1 VRQGILR
8 VAITATIVALAL
20 MAVPLAVAVRQL
32 YYSNESGELER
43 AALRAAAVVDLTDA
57 TGASLHVPDIE
68 SDIALAAYDRFG
80 RRVSGNGPVSSAEAA
95 RSAQDDSVVQA
106 DVSGSVVVYVPIDS
120 GSETVGAVRA
130 AGPVGGVWAK
140 IAVTWA
146 AMLGLGI
153 IAVAVAVAIARRLA
167 RRLATPLVAL
177 AASAQTLGD
186 GDFSVRTTASGVRE
200 IDQTAEAL
208 NNTAI
213 RLGTMVERERRF
225 SANASHQLRTPLT
238 ALRLRLENA
247 AAEPG
252 GLTAEV
258 VAEAL
263 ESADALE
270 RTIEELLRLARDGD
284 GPRHVRDPQPIDA
297 VIQDAERRW
306 SPQLAT
312 TGRAMRIRIDP
323 DLPLVDCSTSAIE
336 QILDVLLDNA
346 LKHGQGPVE
355 VLVRDSGT
363 ALALAVRDS
372 GDGVRPDED
381 VFARG
386 FSGNGG
392 HGIGL
397 ALARELAESQDG
409 RLLLTRASP
418 STEFT
423 LLLPTYLEAT

>member
-1 VRQGILR
+1 MRQAILR
-8 VAITATIVALAL
+8 VAITATVVALAL
-20 MAVPLAVAVRQL
+20 MAIPLAVAVRQL

-43 AALRAAAVVDLTDA
+43 AALRAAAVVDLTDS
-57 TGASLHVPDIE
+57 TGESMRVPGIE
-68 SDIALAAYDRFG
+68 SDIVLAAYDRNG
-80 RRVSGNGPVSSAEAA
+80 HLVSGTGPATSDEAA
-95 RSAQDDSVVQA
+95 RSAREDSVVQA
-106 DVSGSVVVYVPIDS
+106 DVGGGVVVYVPIDS
-120 GSETVGAVRA
+120 GHQTLGAVRA
-130 AGPVGGVWAK
+130 AGPAGSVWAK
-140 IAVTWA
+140 IVFTWA
-146 AMLGLGI
+146 LMLGLGLV
-153 IAVAVAVAIARRLA
+153 AVAVAVAIAGRLSRRLS
-167 RRLATPLVAL
+167 TPLVAL
-177 AASAQTLGD
+177 AESAQVLGD
-186 GDFSVRTTASGVRE
+186 GDFSVRTTSSGVRE
-200 IDQTAEAL
+200 IDQTGEAL

-247 AAEPG
+247 AADPQ
-252 GLTAEV
+252 GLSPEV
-258 VAEAL
+258 IDEAL

-284 GPRHVRDPQPIDA
+284 SPRHVRDPQPIDVA
-297 VIQDAERRW
+297 VQDAGRRW
-306 SPQLAT
+306 APQLAQD
-312 TGRAMRIRIDP
+312 GRALRIRIDP
-323 DLPLVDCSTSAIE
+323 DLPLVDCSRGAIE

-346 LKHGQGPVE
+346 VKHGKGPVE
-355 VLVRDSGT
+355 VLARDSGT
-363 ALALAVRDS
+363 AVALAVRDS
-372 GDGVRPDED
+372 GDGVRSDQD

-423 LLLPTYLEAT
+423 LLLPAHLEE

>member
-1 VRQGILR
+1 Q
-8 VAITATIVALAL
+8 
-20 MAVPLAVAVRQL
+20 
-32 YYSNESGELER
+32 R
-43 AALRAAAVVDLTDA
+43 AALRAAAVVDLTDS
-57 TGASLHVPDIE
+57 TGESMHVPGIE
-68 SDIALAAYDRFG
+68 GDTALAAYSRDG
-80 RRVSGNGPVSSAEAA
+80 KLVSGKGPVTSSDAA
-95 RSAQDDSVVQA
+95 RSAREDSVVQA
-106 DVSGSVVVYVPIDS
+106 DVAGSVVVYVPINS
-120 GSETVGAVRA
+120 GHETVGAVRA
-130 AGPVGGVWAK
+130 AGPVGGVWTK
-140 IAVTWA
+140 IAVTWL

-153 IAVAVAVAIARRLA
+153 VAVAVAVAIARRLA
-167 RRLATPLVAL
+167 RRLTTPLVAL
-177 AASAQTLGD
+177 AASAQVLGD
-186 GDFSVRTTASGVRE
+186 GDFSVRTTPSGVRE
-200 IDQTAEAL
+200 IDQTGEAL
-208 NNTAI
+208 NSTAI

-247 AAEPG
+247 VAEPA
-252 GLTAEV
+252 GLTADV

-284 GPRHVRDPQPIDA
+284 SPRHVRDPQPIDA

-306 SPQLAT
+306 SPQLVT
-312 TGRAMRIRIDP
+312 SGRAMRIRIDP
-323 DLPLVDCSTSAIE
+323 DLPLVDCSTTAIE

-346 LKHGQGPVE
+346 LKHGKGAVE

-372 GDGVRPDED
+372 GDGVRSDED

-423 LLLPTYLEAT
+423 LLLPAYPEQG